1 MKKTQNEIEGK
12 YFAQQENIESTA
24 LSLLKNSKGEAIEY
38 LTNYSLTSAENT
50 YKTWKQ
56 FGEHLIV
63 KYMDGLSKDRIFK
76 TKKYWIP

>member
-38 LTNYSLTSAENT
+38 LTNYSIASAENT

-56 FGEHLIV
+56 FGEHL
-63 KYMDGLSKDRIFK
+63 F
-76 TKKYWIP
+76 